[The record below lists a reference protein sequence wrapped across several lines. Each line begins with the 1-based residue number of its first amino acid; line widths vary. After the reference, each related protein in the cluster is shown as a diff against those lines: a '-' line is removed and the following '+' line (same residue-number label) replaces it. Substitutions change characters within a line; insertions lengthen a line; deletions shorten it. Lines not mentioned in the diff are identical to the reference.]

1 MKTYIIENTEGEEIR
16 RFTQDEITEKF
27 IRDQRVKGRTVVELS
42 FPAKPADTED
52 NTWERGDETDTPALL
67 GDETYLVR
75 ERPWVSAPFSAQS
88 IFNATIDAGYAV
100 EPEGFTI
107 GMAEQDR
114 KNFAELAVMLREAEE
129 IGGVT
134 AESDVTI
141 HDATGTKRTISLSR
155 YRQII
160 VGLGSAYKAA
170 FDLLHA

>member
-1 MKTYIIENTEGEEIR
+1 MKTYIIEENGEEIR

-27 IRDQRVKGRTVVELS
+27 IRDQRVKGRTVIELAN
-42 FPAKPADTED
+42 PAKPADTED
-52 NTWERGDETDTPALL
+52 NTWERGDLTDTPTSL

-129 IGGVT
+129 MGTVT